1 MAFFIFTTMKVLAII
16 PARYASTRFP
26 GKPLVQIA
34 GKSMI
39 QRVYEQSKK
48 SKLIDRVI
56 VATDHNKIEEEL
68 IKIGADYMLTSENHV
83 NGTER
88 CAEVVN
94 RLKENYDIIL
104 NIQGDEPFIQANQ
117 LDQLIQSF
125 NHKETQ
131 ISTLIKPIN
140 HFNSLENPN
149 EVKVV
154 KASNN
159 KALYFSRSPIP
170 HVRGVKMEEWLN
182 HQSFYSHIG
191 VYGFRKEVLL
201 EIVNIPQG
209 KLEKAE
215 SLEQL
220 RWLEAGYYISVNE
233 TNFKSLGVD
242 TSEDLIHVEN
252 FLKQNPEFI

>member
-1 MAFFIFTTMKVLAII
+1 MAFFIFTLMKVLAII

-48 SKLIDRVI
+48 SKLIDQVI
-56 VATDHNKIEEEL
+56 VATDHPLIEEEL
-68 IKIGADYMLTSENHV
+68 VKIGADYMLTSEHHN

-88 CAEVVN
+88 CAEVLQN
-94 RLKENYDIIL
+94 INNSFDIVL
-104 NIQGDEPFIQANQ
+104 NIQGDEPFIQASQ
-117 LDQLIQSF
+117 IDQLIQSF
-125 NHKETQ
+125 ENKNTQ
-131 ISTLIKPIN
+131 ISTLIKPVT
-140 HFNSLENPN
+140 HHSSLENPN

-154 KASNN
+154 KASNK

-170 HVRGVKMEEWLN
+170 HVRGYDMKDWLN
-182 HQSFYSHIG
+182 HHNFYTHIG
-191 VYGFRKEVLL
+191 VYGFRTDVLL
-201 EIVNIPQG
+201 ELVNIPQG

-220 RWLEAGYYISVNE
+220 RWLEAGYYIAVSE

-242 TSEDLIHVEN
+242 TAEDLIHVEN